1 MSKKTETPWIKYYDG
16 VREHLDYPNYSAY
29 DLIRES
35 CEKYA
40 DLYAYNYFGKRVKY
54 KKFIKQIDQA
64 AKAFLSL
71 GVKMGDI
78 VCLVM
83 PNTPE
88 AIISFYALNKIG
100 AIANMIHPL
109 SGENEFK
116 YYFNLTNC
124 EYVLCIDVA
133 FNKVNHI
140 LDETNV
146 EKVILVE
153 ASRSMPEALK
163 MGYTA
168 YNIVMQKKVI
178 IEPSY
183 LTISWKKFYKSGK
196 KYKGPCEVK
205 GNGNSVGAILYSGG
219 TTGKSKG
226 IELTNHSINA
236 VAISAN
242 EACAVLKPKDKVLA
256 ILPIFH
262 GFGLGVCVHTT
273 LYFGGTC
280 ILVPQ
285 FNVNTFDGLL
295 KTYKPNV
302 VVGVPTLYEA
312 LLKNPR
318 MGKLDLSFLKCCIS
332 GGDSLS
338 TSLKEKIDNFLHERG
353 ANIQIRQGYGLTEC
367 ICGTCLTPQNE
378 YRDGSIGIPYPDT
391 IYRIVEPGTEKELPY
406 GKMGEIIISGP
417 TVMKGYYKEEEETKN
432 VLKTDKYGRT
442 WLHTGDLA
450 IMDSDGFVYY
460 KQRLKRM
467 IITSG
472 YCVYPGQIEN
482 VIDSH
487 PDVLMSCVIGVPHP
501 YKVEVAK
508 AFIVLKQGVKQ
519 NEAII
524 NSIKKLC
531 VTNLAK
537 FSVPYEFEF
546 RDSLPKTLVGKVAY
560 KKLEEEEA
568 KKRNNNN

>member
-1 MSKKTETPWIKYYDG
+1 MSKKTETPWTKYYDG
-16 VREHLDYPNYSAY
+16 VREHLDYPNYSVY
-29 DLIRES
+29 DLIKES

-40 DLYAYNYFGKRVKY
+40 DLYAYNYFGKKVKY

-64 AKAFLSL
+64 AAAFLNL

-109 SGENEFK
+109 SAENEFK

-140 LDETNV
+140 LDETSV

-153 ASRSMPEALK
+153 ASHSMPEALK

-183 LTISWKKFYKSGK
+183 LTIPWKKFYKTGK
-196 KYKGPCEVK
+196 KYKGPNEVK

-226 IELTNHSINA
+226 IELTNYSINA

-242 EACAVLKPKDKVLA
+242 EACAVLRPKDKVLA

-318 MGKLDLSFLKCCIS
+318 MAKLDLSFLKCCIS

-450 IMDSDGFVYY
+450 TMDSDGFVYY

-508 AFIVLKQGVKQ
+508 AFVVLKPGVDQ

-531 VTNLAK
+531 ATNLAK
-537 FSVPYEFEF
+537 FSVPYEYEF